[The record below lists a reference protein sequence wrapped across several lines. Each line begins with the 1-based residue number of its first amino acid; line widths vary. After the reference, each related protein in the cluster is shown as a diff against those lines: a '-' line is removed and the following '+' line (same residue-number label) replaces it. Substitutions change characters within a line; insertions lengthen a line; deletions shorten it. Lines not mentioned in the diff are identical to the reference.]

1 MLANSPCTNETSYRP
16 PVRNIPPTHN
26 DPMWPSLRRRDHGG
40 EMHDEHT
47 DPRLHRLHDQRMA
60 NATNRAVEIYPSDIV
75 KRRTVTWDGMA
86 AEMVQATSCERIE
99 LRFRAPLHLLAVC
112 DHGMRSDGDTFVEGL
127 PRSKL
132 RDVSRKLT
140 FVPAG
145 HEYHE
150 WQEPR
155 VLMRV

>member
-1 MLANSPCTNETSYRP
+1 VRDRHDAFPDHRGYRQQDRST
-16 PVRNIPPTHN
+16 VDAGNQA
-26 DPMWPSLRRRDHGG
+26 M
-40 EMHDEHT
+40 
-47 DPRLHRLHDQRMA
+47 
-60 NATNRAVEIYPSDIV
+60 EIYPADVV

-86 AEMVQATSCERIE
+86 AEMVQATSFEKIE
-99 LRFRAPLHLLAVC
+99 LRFRAPLHLLALC

-127 PRSKL
+127 PRSRL

-155 VLMRV
+155 VLMRAV